1 MTEIERYCSKCNLK
15 LYTWYSS
22 VSRGHDTICKLWSD
36 SSSQC
41 EVSGQ
46 LSRCKG
52 VVICHPASNEG
63 FFNGALLLCGKKL
76 SELLAGYHGDMN
88 GKEFE
93 DWFENVLVPE
103 LPKERNVV
111 IVMDHAKYHSRLIEK
126 TPLVNMKK
134 DYIIKFMVKHNKDIP
149 NPVPTKPVLLEKI
162 RKRNVPKQY
171 VIDLED
177 KKVG

>member
-1 MTEIERYCSKCNLK
+1 MEKNLK
-15 LYTWYSS
+15 IGL
-22 VSRGHDTICKLWSD
+22 RMFLW
-36 SSSQC
+36 
-41 EVSGQ
+41 
-46 LSRCKG
+46 
-52 VVICHPASNEG
+52 
-63 FFNGALLLCGKKL
+63 
-76 SELLAGYHGDMN
+76 
-88 GKEFE
+88 
-93 DWFENVLVPE
+93 PE

-134 DYIIKFMVKHNKDIP
+134 DYIIKFIVKHNKDIP

-177 KKVG
+177 KKLVRMLFDCLI